1 MGASQDQMKIHRLKS
16 VLPENSLTPAG
27 TEMDFMG
34 RALELAARG
43 VALANPNPMVG
54 ALLVREGR
62 VVGEGFHTYEG
73 VRHAEVVALDAAGE
87 SARGA
92 TLYVNLEP
100 CCHTG
105 RTGPCTQALIAAGVA
120 RVVAAMPDPNPRV
133 AGRGFEQLRAAGIE
147 VGAGLQES
155 EARRLNE
162 AFARWI
168 VSRKPLVT
176 LKSAL
181 TLDGQLVLPG
191 PRAARATLHGGLSK
205 RTRAGVAHASER
217 SRWISS
223 PESRAEVQRMRHGS
237 DALLTGIG
245 TVLIDDPLLTD
256 RTGLPRR
263 RKLLR
268 VVMDSRLRLPLR
280 SNLVRSADKDVL
292 VFTRAKEDSTKARAL
307 RRAGVEVVQLRGRGA
322 QPDLAQAVAELGRRE
337 ILSVLLEAGATLNS
351 AALAAG
357 IVDKM
362 RVFYAP
368 KVAGVM
374 ANGKGAA
381 GPQARLGPARELHN
395 VTMQTFGPDF
405 AIEGYFRDVYRTR

>member
-1 MGASQDQMKIHRLKS
+1 VETPKLKS
-16 VLPENSLTPAG
+16 VSRQAMPAAD
-27 TEMDFMG
+27 EAAFMD
-34 RALELAARG
+34 RALELAACG
-43 VALANPNPMVG
+43 VALASPNPMVG
-54 ALLVREGR
+54 AVLVRDGQIIA
-62 VVGEGFHTYEG
+62 EGFHTYES
-73 VRHAEVVALDAAGE
+73 VRHAEIVALDAAGAA
-87 SARGA
+87 ARGA
-92 TLYVNLEP
+92 TLYINLEP

-105 RTGPCTQALIAAGVA
+105 RTGPCSQALIAAGVA

-147 VGAGLQES
+147 VSVGLREV

-168 VSRKPLVT
+168 VSREPLVT

-191 PRAARATLHGGLSK
+191 QRAA
-205 RTRAGVAHASER
+205 TRAGARKASGKQTRTKGERASE
-217 SRWISS
+217 SNRWISS
-223 PESRAEVQRMRHGS
+223 PESRAEVQRMRHAS

-268 VVMDSRLRLPLR
+268 VVMDTRLRLPLH
-280 SNLVRSADKDVL
+280 SQLVRSADRDML
-292 VFTRAKEDSTKARAL
+292 VFTRAAETSPKARAL
-307 RRAGVEVVQLRGRGA
+307 RRAGVEIVRLPGRGA
-322 QPDLAQAVAELGRRE
+322 KPDLAQAVAELGRRE

-368 KVAGVM
+368 KVAGVIAGRAGTKSM
-374 ANGKGAA
+374 PSTLEAA
-381 GPQARLGPARELHN
+381 KELQN